1 MPFDA
6 NTAAVLE
13 MMEPAI
19 RIFRSAVADAADR
32 VEATLEAASAVRPDD
47 IAAAALGSFAQ
58 GRIDVARF
66 SALAHQNERHVHDD
80 EELAVLRR
88 GVEVLRQHARL
99 PRDEFVVD
107 VPTGAR
113 LSGAVGIQFAELGR
127 AFGAIFVAELVRNG
141 RYDADE
147 HSPIL
152 HGLPRYRWHRSERAA
167 SPPLVVTIDGA
178 DLWAGEMAQYLD
190 GNQKIVFLVRAPA
203 PPAPL
208 VRLITPGTLVMQTTR
223 LDQLAA
229 VLRTDGPVA
238 AALMPDGAA
247 EFLHLPDA
255 SRPLHERLSVTVTP
269 RSARKTLPSW
279 SGWQQ
284 EQEMLHLV
292 SLATRPAPAPA
303 ATNGSTAAADPAGRL
318 AAWLLAHA
326 DAASAGA

>member
-6 NTAAVLE
+6 NTAAVLD
-13 MMEPAI
+13 MVEPAI
-19 RIFRSAVADAADR
+19 RIFRSAIADAANR
-32 VEATLEAASAVRPDD
+32 VEASLEAASVAQPDE

-58 GRIDVARF
+58 GRIDIARYT
-66 SALAHQNERHVHDD
+66 ALAEGERHVHDD

-88 GVEVLRQHARL
+88 GVELLRDHATL
-99 PRDEFVVD
+99 PRDQFVVD
-107 VPTGAR
+107 VPTGGR
-113 LSGAVGIQFAELGR
+113 LSGAAGIQFAELGR
-127 AFGAIFVAELVRNG
+127 AFGAILVAELVRNG

-147 HSPIL
+147 HAPIL

-190 GNQKIVFLVRAPA
+190 GNQKVVFLVRAPA

-208 VRLITPGTLVMQTTR
+208 VRLITPGTVVMQTSR
-223 LDQLAA
+223 IDELAA
-229 VLRTDGPVA
+229 VLRSDGAVV
-238 AALMPDGAA
+238 AALMPEGAA
-247 EFLHLPDA
+247 EFLHLPDP
-255 SRPLHERLSVTVTP
+255 SRPLHERLRVTLTP
-269 RSARKTLPSW
+269 RSPRKTLPSW

-284 EQEMLHLV
+284 EQELQHLL

-326 DAASAGA
+326 DSASAGT